1 MTLVVTI
8 DTTTNK
14 ILSQEEQTAKTVVV
28 EWVSLNDTLIVDEQ
42 TNEVVKLQ
50 DSTQGKRR
58 VTELQAKKELD
69 EFEKVEY
76 NFLTDKET
84 PQEKFT
90 DQEEAQEILLSGQ
103 YIVNITNKGKK
114 KIAKIVER
122 TMTDKLELDTDR
134 WDRWFNSLKEAEAYA
149 NTFNS

>member
-50 DSTQGKRR
+50 DSTQGKRK
-58 VTELQAKKELD
+58 VAELQSKKELD
-69 EFEKVEY
+69 EFEKAELA
-76 NFLTDKET
+76 F
-84 PQEKFT
+84 
-90 DQEEAQEILLSGQ
+90 LLS
-103 YIVNITNKGKK
+103 
-114 KIAKIVER
+114 
-122 TMTDKLELDTDR
+122 
-134 WDRWFNSLKEAEAYA
+134 
-149 NTFNS
+149 